1 MDVAALMMHP
11 DVSVNV
17 GGLSIFLSAV
27 RTLEPRLFSA
37 LMPVM
42 CQHVALLAEG
52 AAALRTVVSLFRLD
66 YSAPPTEY

>member
-11 DVSVNV
+11 DVPVSV

-27 RTLEPRLFSA
+27 RTLEPRLFPT

-42 CQHVALLAEG
+42 CQHVALLAER
-52 AAALRTVVSLFRLD
+52 AAAPRTEVSLLMLD
-66 YSAPPTEY
+66 YSATPMEY